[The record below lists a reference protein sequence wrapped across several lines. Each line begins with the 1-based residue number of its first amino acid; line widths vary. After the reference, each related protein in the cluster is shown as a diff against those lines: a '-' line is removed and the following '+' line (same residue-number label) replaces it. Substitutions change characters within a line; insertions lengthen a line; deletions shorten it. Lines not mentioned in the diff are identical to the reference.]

1 MGWKAPHGGAAAPL
15 ARRVLLVGAVAAG
28 LCGLAASVPGVA
40 SAYVNA
46 CPTAPATYG
55 GTDAVVAELRALRI
69 EQVASCVALRERLDT
84 SNQVAGTTSDGALT
98 TSPSTNSQLHW
109 IKQTDTDVQGVS
121 SRLGS
126 GYVAGAPCPTSLT
139 IGINGLLCAIRTNTD
154 RGIWAQTP
162 RRSRSTARTPRQS
175 SPSPAR
181 AGMSSGGGGTTDVQ
195 PVVDAVNAA
204 GTANHSD
211 VWFLIGLLAA
221 GLPAYGLYRLV
232 MPCLAP
238 FLPSSTQRPTRRR

>member
-154 RGIWAQTP
+154 RGSSGANAQTVKVD
-162 RRSRSTARTPRQS
+162 SSDATPVITKPCQ
-175 SPSPAR
+175 
-181 AGMSSGGGGTTDVQ
+181 GTGCSSGGGGTTDVQ

-232 MPCLAP
+232 MPRA
-238 FLPSSTQRPTRRR
+238 